1 MLRKRL
7 LMKLTENEERLLL
20 SASFMAKFELVL
32 VLTQENTFTQRF
44 YFKTNRKSIGSSKKQ
59 YQGLFQNSHSFW
71 RSACLCNNH
80 NILNISNT

>member
-32 VLTQENTFTQRF
+32 VLTQENTFTLEV
-44 YFKTNRKSIGSSKKQ
+44 
-59 YQGLFQNSHSFW
+59 LF
-71 RSACLCNNH
+71 
-80 NILNISNT
+80 